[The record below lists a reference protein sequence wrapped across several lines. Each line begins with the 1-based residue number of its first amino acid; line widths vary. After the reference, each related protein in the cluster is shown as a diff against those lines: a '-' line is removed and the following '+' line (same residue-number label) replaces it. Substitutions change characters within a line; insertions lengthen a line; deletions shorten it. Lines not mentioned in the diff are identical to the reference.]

1 MKRDVLSGTVLIAG
15 ALASMVVMAFHPTG
29 HTPITRENFPS
40 QALLNV
46 TVHSLALVAVP
57 TLFLGLLG
65 LARRLGPSEVTT
77 AALVA
82 YGFGAVAIM
91 SAAVASGLVVT
102 AVVDQVFTGPVEARA
117 MNQVL
122 LTYTHLLNQG
132 FAKVNLVASSVAVL
146 LFSAGIWRSGRLTR
160 AAAVAGTVIGAG
172 LLLAFFFGGLRL
184 DAHGFGIVTFAQS
197 LWLIWLGVLLCRAVE
212 PAVPHSSQLRG

>member
-1 MKRDVLSGTVLIAG
+1 MLSGTVLIVG
-15 ALASMVVMAFHPTG
+15 ALATMVVMAFHPTG
-29 HTPITRENFPS
+29 QTPITRENFPS

-65 LARRLGPSEVTT
+65 LARRVGPSDVTT

-102 AVVDQVFTGPVEARA
+102 AVIDQIFTGPTEARA
-117 MNQVL
+117 VNQVL

-132 FAKVNLVASSVAVL
+132 FAKVNLVASSVAIL
-146 LFSAGIWRSGRLTR
+146 LFSAGIWRSGRLGR
-160 AAAVAGTVIGAG
+160 AAAVAGAVIGTG
-172 LLLAFFFGGLRL
+172 LLVAFFFGGLRL

-197 LWLIWLGVLLCRAVE
+197 LWLIWLGALLCREVE
-212 PAVPHSSQLRG
+212 PGALPGHT

>member
-1 MKRDVLSGTVLIAG
+1 MKRDVLSGTVLIVG
-15 ALASMVVMAFHPTG
+15 AVTTMVVMAFHPTG
-29 HTPITRENFPS
+29 QTPITRENFPS
-40 QALLNV
+40 QGLLNV

-65 LARRLGPSEVTT
+65 LARRLGPSDVTT

-102 AVVDQVFTGPVEARA
+102 GVIDQIFNGPPDARA
-117 MNQVL
+117 VNQVL

-132 FAKVNLVASSVAVL
+132 FAKVNLVASSVAIL
-146 LFSAGIWRSGRLTR
+146 LFSTGIWRSGRLAR
-160 AAAVAGTVIGAG
+160 AAAVAGAVIGAG
-172 LLLAFFFGGLRL
+172 LLLAFFAGRLGL
-184 DAHGFGIVTFAQS
+184 DAHGFGIVTFVQS
-197 LWLIWLGVLLCRAVE
+197 LWLIWLGVLLCREGERAAL
-212 PAVPHSSQLRG
+212 PGRA

>member
-1 MKRDVLSGTVLIAG
+1 MKRDVLSGSVLIVG
-15 ALASMVVMAFHPTG
+15 ALATMVVMTFHPTG

-46 TVHSLALVAVP
+46 TVHSLALVAAP

-65 LARRLGPSEVTT
+65 LARRLGHSDVTT

-102 AVVDQVFTGPVEARA
+102 AVIDQIFTGPTEARG
-117 MNQVL
+117 MNEVL
-122 LTYTHLLNQG
+122 LTYTGLVNQG
-132 FAKVNLVASSVAVL
+132 FAKVNVVASSVAVL
-146 LFSAGIWRSGRLTR
+146 LFSAGIWRSDRLAR
-160 AAAVAGTVIGAG
+160 AAAVAGAVIGTG
-172 LLLAFFFGGLRL
+172 LLLTFFFGGLRL
-184 DAHGFGIVTFAQS
+184 DTHGFGIVTFAQS
-197 LWLIWLGVLLCRAVE
+197 LWLIWLGVLLCREVE
-212 PAVPHSSQLRG
+212 PAVIPHSS

>member
-1 MKRDVLSGTVLIAG
+1 VKRDVPSGTVLIVG
-15 ALASMVVMAFHPTG
+15 AVTTMVVMAFHPTG
-29 HTPITRENFPS
+29 QTPITRENFPS

-65 LARRLGPSEVTT
+65 LARRLGPSDVTT

-102 AVVDQVFTGPVEARA
+102 GVIDQIFNGPPDARA
-117 MNQVL
+117 VNQVL

-132 FAKVNLVASSVAVL
+132 FAKVNLVASSVAIL
-146 LFSAGIWRSGRLTR
+146 LFSTGIWRSGRLAR
-160 AAAVAGTVIGAG
+160 AAAVAGAVIGAG
-172 LLLAFFFGGLRL
+172 LLLAFFSGRLGL
-184 DAHGFGIVTFAQS
+184 DAHGFGIVTFVQS
-197 LWLIWLGVLLCRAVE
+197 LWLIWLGVLLCREGE
-212 PAVPHSSQLRG
+212 PAALPGRA

>member
-1 MKRDVLSGTVLIAG
+1 MKRDVLSGTVLIVG
-15 ALASMVVMAFHPTG
+15 AITTMVVMAFHPTG
-29 HTPITRENFPS
+29 NTPITRENFPS

-57 TLFLGLLG
+57 ILFLGLLG
-65 LARRLGPSEVTT
+65 LARRLGSSDVTT

-91 SAAVASGLVVT
+91 SAAVASGFVVT
-102 AVVDQVFTGPVEARA
+102 AVIDQIFTGPVEARA
-117 MNQVL
+117 VNQVL

-146 LFSAGIWRSGRLTR
+146 LFSAGIWRSGRLAR
-160 AAAVAGTVIGAG
+160 AAAVAGAMIGTG

-197 LWLIWLGVLLCRAVE
+197 LWLIWLGILLCRDDE
-212 PAVPHSSQLRG
+212 PAALPGRP